1 MYRRFF
7 LIILFFLFTFKSFS
21 LNYITTAE
29 SISWSGAYTSV
40 ADGFESMLYNPAGLN
55 FTPTRYGFNVFGSYG
70 LRIYTNTVSSE
81 TLFNMWRRYQLN
93 KDVSKEFI
101 LGTMINA
108 MPESG
113 FEAGMD
119 LSAANLMT
127 YFKFEKF
134 SLGFSILPKTSM
146 YGYLSKGVFEII
158 YELPYIPGISS
169 ITTYGDLL
177 NLAAM
182 VLDSYN
188 YSARAAFL
196 QYIDFNVVLSGR
208 AKALEKHIPVK
219 GIYGGLTLHFYY
231 PTFFMISNSKAEMGP
246 TYSMSDGSLGP
257 SVRYPSGYNFSL
269 KGDFIFGGNGVAVA
283 ILKQMPSLSS
293 YTDNI
298 LNYTGSAAFGLGFD
312 AGFMIVFNKLV
323 RLGVAATDVGF
334 IVFPATARVNV
345 DVDVDVNVFEDNF
358 GDFPNAV
365 KNELFGAL
373 EDAKGSRGDAYWYM
387 PSTAFRC
394 GVALTPLQK
403 GMFTWATDIS
413 LSDFNRLL
421 LQGYPTFNFSTGIEF
436 VPCYKWFS
444 APLRLAFSYNSQAN
458 APSFSAG
465 IGFYFGPV
473 ELEFGFKGLEMLIS
487 GWGSREACAG
497 VDLKFEF

>member
-29 SISWSGAYTSV
+29 SISWNGAYSSI

-55 FTPTRYGFNVFGSYG
+55 FTPTRYGFNIFGSYG

-81 TLFNMWRRYQLN
+81 TLFNMWRRYQQGEGVDSSLLL
-93 KDVSKEFI
+93 S
-101 LGTMINA
+101 TMISA

-119 LSAANLMT
+119 VSAANLMT

-134 SLGFSILPKTSM
+134 SLGFSMLPKTST

-158 YELPYIPGISS
+158 YEQPDVPDISGTGS
-169 ITTYGDLL
+169 
-177 NLAAM
+177 LAELQALADT
-182 VLDSYN
+182 VLDTYK
-188 YSARAAFL
+188 YSARAVFL

-231 PTFFMISNSKAEMGP
+231 PTFFMISNSTAEMGP
-246 TYSMSDGSLGP
+246 SYSVNNDWGTP
-257 SVRYPSGYNFSL
+257 VEYPSGYNFSL
-269 KGDFIFGGNGVAVA
+269 KGDFIFGGNGGAVA
-283 ILKQMPSLSS
+283 ILKQLPSLSS

-345 DVDVDVNVFEDNF
+345 DVDVEVDKDNF
-358 GDFPNAV
+358 QNFSNDI

-436 VPCYKWFS
+436 VPGYKWFS